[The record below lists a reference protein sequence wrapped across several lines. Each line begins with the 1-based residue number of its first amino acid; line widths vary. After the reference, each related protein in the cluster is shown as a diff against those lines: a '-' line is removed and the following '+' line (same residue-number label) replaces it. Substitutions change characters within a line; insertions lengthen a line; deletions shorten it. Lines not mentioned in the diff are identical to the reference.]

1 MADNNPALEATQRD
15 TVSFLENIRNELL
28 VQNGLDIKSNEKRQE
43 IQDTLKQTYDL
54 QQKELEEQERATAEE
69 AKRFTLSTFVGNITN
84 KLLGSIDGFLGRTEE
99 DRLRTQKAMKSL
111 LIDKPSAML
120 KSLGDKTAKFAT
132 DILKLLLTGGVLFGL
147 YKLLEWLSEQ
157 DPMELYN
164 MAVNAFDNFAKEYG
178 AFILGIGNLAR
189 DLTQYVIQWKT
200 AEFLGGVGKGAL
212 WLLWNSV
219 KAIFGAG
226 GKFAVLA
233 GSVVLWAGNLMF
245 GESGALRK
253 TWSAVRKIFGA
264 AGLFFDLL
272 QIVTKWAGSVIF
284 DIAKGPVVMVWNG
297 IKEVFGKNGKMGLLL
312 TEVVDKF
319 KEFTGFG
326 PDGVFRRMIKG
337 IKGFFGPT
345 GKMALMFTDIV
356 DKLKDFTGF
365 GPDGAFQKMIKG
377 IKGFF
382 GIGGSIAKSPGFLAT
397 AEDLVDLKK
406 MGLDEAGPFKKMVN
420 VIKNIFG
427 PGGKI
432 ANGFKTIST
441 LIPDFTG
448 EKGMLTKVF
457 NSISGIFGEN
467 SKLSTLATK
476 LGEWGTKFKNF
487 FSFAPVEDVDK
498 PKGSA
503 ISKFFSFIGGIFGKF
518 GGMVKAI
525 FNNPVVTGIKK
536 FVTGTAKW
544 IGRIFAPIGWIMGF
558 VEAVTGFWDG
568 FKSKGEG
575 DKRTLAQKMMDG
587 LKGAIKGLVDFLVID
602 TVMLIQDIINFGIK
616 ALNSLSTVTLK
627 VPFTDIVKKVNLFD
641 PIGEVTFANDLA
653 KMSDNLINAISPET
667 GFGAGKEV
675 KPLKEKVAPGPP
687 FGNQVQVA
695 QNISSSTSESKVFL
709 KKEPKDGKLMTARS

>member
-15 TVSFLENIRNELL
+15 SQGFLRNIRDELL
-28 VQNGLDIKSNEKRQE
+28 LLNGINEKSIEDRKT
-43 IQDTLKQTYDL
+43 IQDILRANLAAQ
-54 QQKELEEQERATAEE
+54 EEEISKVEQAASEE
-69 AKRFTLSTFVGNITN
+69 AKRFTLSKFVGDMTN

-99 DRLRTQKAMKSL
+99 DRQRTQKAMKSL

-164 MAVNAFDNFAKEYG
+164 KAKKAFEYFTTEYL
-178 AFILGIGNLAR
+178 AFIEGIRTLAAS
-189 DLTQYVIQWKT
+189 VVVWKT
-200 AEFLGGVGKGAL
+200 VEFLAGFGKGPL
-212 WLLWNSV
+212 WLLWTSI

-284 DIAKGPVVMVWNG
+284 DIAKGPVVMEWNG
-297 IKEVFGKNGKMGLLL
+297 IKSVFGANGKMGLLL

-319 KEFTGFG
+319 KDFTGFG
-326 PDGVFRRMIKG
+326 PDGIFRRMIKG
-337 IKGFFGPT
+337 IKTFFGPT
-345 GKMALMFTDIV
+345 GKMALMFTDVV
-356 DKLKDFTGF
+356 DTLKDFTGF

-382 GIGGSIAKSPGFLAT
+382 GIGGKIASSPGFLAT

-406 MGLDEAGPFKKMVN
+406 MGLDETGPFKKMITS
-420 VIKNIFG
+420 IKNIFG

-432 ANGFKTIST
+432 ANGFKTI
-441 LIPDFTG
+441 
-448 EKGMLTKVF
+448 

-467 SKLSTLATK
+467 SKLSTLSTQ

-487 FSFAPVEDVDK
+487 FSFAPVEDADK

-525 FNNPVVTGIKK
+525 LDNPVVTGIKK
-536 FVTGTAKW
+536 FVTGAAKW
-544 IGRIFAPIGWIMGF
+544 IGKIFAPIGWIMGF

-568 FKSKGEG
+568 FKDKGEG
-575 DKRTLAQKMMDG
+575 DNRTMAQKVMDG
-587 LKGAIKGLVDFLVID
+587 LKGAIKGLIDFLVVD
-602 TVMLIQDIINFGIK
+602 TVMLLQEIVNFGIRQINK
-616 ALNSLSTVTLK
+616 FAEFEILGK
-627 VPFTDIVKKVNLFD
+627 KFEAFT
-641 PIGEVTFANDLA
+641 PIKEATFGEDVQ
-653 KMSDNLINAISPET
+653 KMSDNLINSISPET

-675 KPLKEKVAPGPP
+675 KPLEEKVTQGPP
-687 FGNQVQVA
+687 SGNEVQVA

-709 KKEPKDGKLMTARS
+709 KKDSKDGKIMTLRF

>member
-1 MADNNPALEATQRD
+1 MADNNPALEQTQQQ
-15 TVSFLENIRNELL
+15 TLNTLQVIRNELM
-28 VQNGLDIKSNEKRQE
+28 VANGFDEKAMDARAENNRQMIELQGLYEEAEKNRSNES
-43 IQDTLKQTYDL
+43 
-54 QQKELEEQERATAEE
+54 KELTE
-69 AKRFTLSTFVGNITN
+69 STGVLGFLQRNGN
-84 KLLGSIDGFLGRTEE
+84 KALKSINGFLGRTED

-132 DILKLLLTGGVLFGL
+132 DILKLLLTGGILFGL

-164 MAVNAFDNFAKEYG
+164 KAKKAFEYFTTEYL
-178 AFILGIGNLAR
+178 AFIEGIRTLAAS
-189 DLTQYVIQWKT
+189 VVVWKT
-200 AEFLGGVGKGAL
+200 VEFLAGFGKGPL
-212 WLLWNSV
+212 WLLWTSI

-233 GSVVLWAGNLMF
+233 GSVVLWASNLMF

-264 AGLFFDLL
+264 AGLFYDLL

-297 IKEVFGKNGKMGLLL
+297 IKEVFGKTGKMGLLL

-326 PDGVFRRMIKG
+326 PEGIFRRMIKG
-337 IKGFFGPT
+337 IKTFFGPT
-345 GKMALMFTDIV
+345 GKMALMFTDVV
-356 DKLKDFTGF
+356 DTLKDFTGF
-365 GPDGAFQKMIKG
+365 GPEGAFQKMVKG
-377 IKGFF
+377 IKNFF
-382 GIGGSIAKSPGFLAT
+382 GIGGTIAKSPGFLAT

-406 MGLDEAGPFKKMVN
+406 MGLDEVGPFKRMIN
-420 VIKNIFG
+420 GIKNIFG

-432 ANGFKTIST
+432 ANGFKTISA

-448 EKGMLTKVF
+448 EKGVLTKVF

-467 SKLSTLATK
+467 SKLSTLSTQ
-476 LGEWGTKFKNF
+476 LSEWGTKFKNF
-487 FSFAPVEDVDK
+487 FSFAPVEDADK

-525 FNNPVVTGIKK
+525 FNNPVVTGIKT
-536 FVTGTAKW
+536 FVTGSAKW

-558 VEAVTGFWDG
+558 VEAVTGFWGG
-568 FKSKGEG
+568 FKKRGKGDSRSLG
-575 DKRTLAQKMMDG
+575 DRLMDG
-587 LKGAIKGLVDFLVID
+587 LAGAIDGLVQFLFVD
-602 TVMLIQDIINFGIK
+602 TLVLFQDILNFAVRK
-616 ALNSLSTVTLK
+616 LNSFLTPEPGSVFGKFLDKIGLTDFK
-627 VPFTDIVKKVNLFD
+627 IKEFTFGTDMGKATTELIKDK
-641 PIGEVTFANDLA
+641 IGSGKLDSEG
-653 KMSDNLINAISPET
+653 NLISPLE
-667 GFGAGKEV
+667 
-675 KPLKEKVAPGPP
+675 EKVAPGPP
-687 FGNQVQVA
+687 SGNEVQVA
-695 QNISSSTSESKVFL
+695 QNISNSTSESKVFL
-709 KKEPKDGKLMTARS
+709 KKDSKDRKIMSLTL